1 MKIRFGLAF
10 AALALASATQ
20 ANAAMAN
27 SEGSDA
33 ALAEILPHVPRDAD
47 GKVSR
52 EAFVAYMETAFD
64 RADTAK
70 SGQIDPARLKRASVA
85 RACMPM
91 FGPRYVPGA
100 SLTGC

>member
-1 MKIRFGLAF
+1 MNIRFGLA
-10 AALALASATQ
+10 AVVLALAGATQ
-20 ANAAMAN
+20 ANAAAA
-27 SEGSDA
+27 GDA

-47 GKVSR
+47 GKVTR

-70 SGQIDPARLKRASVA
+70 SGQIDPARLKRASAA
-85 RACMPM
+85 RVCSPM

>member
-10 AALALASATQ
+10 AALALAGAVQAHAAATE
-20 ANAAMAN
+20 N
-27 SEGSDA
+27 GDA

-52 EAFVAYMETAFD
+52 ETFIAYMESAFD
-64 RADTAK
+64 RADPGK
-70 SGQIDPARLKRASVA
+70 RGQIDPAKVKKAQVCQR
-85 RACMPM
+85 M
-91 FGPRYVPGA
+91 FGPRYVTGA